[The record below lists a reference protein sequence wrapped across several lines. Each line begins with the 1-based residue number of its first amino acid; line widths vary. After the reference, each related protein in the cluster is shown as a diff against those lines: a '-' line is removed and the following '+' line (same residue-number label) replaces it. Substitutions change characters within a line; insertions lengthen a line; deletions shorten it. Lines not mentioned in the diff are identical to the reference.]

1 MSGGLRILFEVISNC
16 STIIACINK
25 IKTPAH
31 AYITIFKK
39 KKYLS
44 NSRQKIGK
52 IISCLRINVIL

>member
-31 AYITIFKK
+31 AYI
-39 KKYLS
+39 
-44 NSRQKIGK
+44 
-52 IISCLRINVIL
+52 IILKTKVFV

>member
-31 AYITIFKK
+31 AYIAISKK
-39 KKYLS
+39 KSICLTADRKLEKLS
-44 NSRQKIGK
+44 VV
-52 IISCLRINVIL
+52 LE